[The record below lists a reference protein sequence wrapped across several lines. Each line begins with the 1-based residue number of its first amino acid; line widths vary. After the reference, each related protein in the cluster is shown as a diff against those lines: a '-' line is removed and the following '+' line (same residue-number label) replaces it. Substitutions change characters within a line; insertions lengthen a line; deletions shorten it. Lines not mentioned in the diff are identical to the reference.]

1 MVAGDSENEVFRLQ
15 AELCACLADIKR
27 LRIIHEL
34 GTGPKSVGELADS
47 LGLKQANTSQHLA
60 VLRRTGVVATRR
72 EGTTVYY
79 SLSSPRISEAC
90 ELVRSVIFDNLRR
103 STSLAGIAT

>member
-1 MVAGDSENEVFRLQ
+1 MVASDSENEVFRLQ
-15 AELCACLADIKR
+15 AELCACLADTKR